1 MPPYCASSVCPKS
14 GEMLWSFHRD
24 GKQLSYEI
32 KPASEDGEYEIV
44 IHEADGTSSVERFD
58 SAAKVDE
65 RARLLQMQLVNDGW
79 WLASD
84 PRR

>member
-1 MPPYCASSVCPKS
+1 MV
-14 GEMLWSFHRD
+14 WSFHRD

-32 KPASEDGEYEIV
+32 LPAAREGGAFEIV
-44 IHEADGTSSVERFD
+44 IHEPEGSHRVERFD
-58 SAAKVDE
+58 TAAEVDE
-65 RARLLQMQLVNDGW
+65 RARQLQQQLIHDGW

>member
-1 MPPYCASSVCPKS
+1 
-14 GEMLWSFHRD
+14 MLWSFHRD

-32 KPASEDGEYEIV
+32 KPTPEDGGYEIV
-44 IHEADGTSSVERFD
+44 IHDPDGTSRVERFD
-58 SAAKVDE
+58 SAARVDE
-65 RARLLQMQLVNDGW
+65 RARSLQLTLVNDGW

>member
-1 MPPYCASSVCPKS
+1 
-14 GEMLWSFHRD
+14 MLWSFHRD

-32 KPASEDGEYEIV
+32 RPAPDGVAFEIV
-44 IHEADGTSSVERFD
+44 IHEPEGTDRVEQFD
-58 SAAKVDE
+58 TANEVDE
-65 RARLLQMQLVNDGW
+65 RARQIQQQLVNDGW

>member
-1 MPPYCASSVCPKS
+1 
-14 GEMLWSFHRD
+14 MLWSFHRD

-32 KPASEDGEYEIV
+32 RPTPEGAAFEIV
-44 IHEADGTSSVERFD
+44 IHEPEGSHRVERFET
-58 SAAKVDE
+58 AAEVDE
-65 RARLLQMQLVNDGW
+65 RARQLQQQLVNDGW

>member
-1 MPPYCASSVCPKS
+1 MV
-14 GEMLWSFHRD
+14 WSFHRD

-32 KPASEDGEYEIV
+32 RPAAESAAFEIV
-44 IHEADGTSSVERFD
+44 IHEPEGSHRVERFD
-58 SAAKVDE
+58 TAAAVDE
-65 RARLLQMQLVNDGW
+65 RARQIQQQLVNDGW